1 MCIRDSIC
9 CAPCALFC
17 FSRLKEEF
25 DEIMGLWYNPNIH
38 PYVEY
43 QKRLESVK
51 RWAEKIGARVIY
63 EDRYEMREFLREVVY
78 RESQRCRICYYL
90 RLRKA
95 AIFAK
100 KGKFDYFTSTLV
112 VSPHQNQ
119 ELIKNIAVA
128 IGQEYG
134 IKPYLRSFKEGWK
147 ESRELSK
154 KMGLYHQTYCGCI
167 YSEEERYKK

>member
-1 MCIRDSIC
+1 MKILVHIC

-25 DEIMGLWYNPNIH
+25 DELMGFWYNPNIH
-38 PYVEY
+38 PFREY
-43 QKRLESVK
+43 QRRLDSVK
-51 RWAEKIGARVIY
+51 KWSEKTGIRVIY
-63 EDRYEMREFLREVVY
+63 EDKYELTEFLRQVVY
-78 RESQRCRICYYL
+78 RESQRCRICYYM
-90 RLRKA
+90 RLRKT

-100 KGKFDYFTSTLV
+100 RGKFDYFTSTLI

-119 ELIKNIAVA
+119 KLIKDVAIAV
-128 IGQEYG
+128 GEEYG
-134 IKPYLRSFKEGWK
+134 VKPYIKSFTEGWR